1 MNRLLI
7 AITSCDKHRAWQF
20 AQRQTWIRDIPQK
33 VSYRFF
39 LGNPAAGNAE
49 NDEVFLD
56 VPDDYLG
63 LPLKTRGVSR
73 WALEQGFNLLYK
85 TDVDTLVLPPNLL
98 DSGFEQYDYV
108 GGLNTER
115 PPVTFA
121 SGGAGYCLSEK
132 AMKLV
137 ATNTPWPE
145 GGPEDVWVAC
155 VLKDNGILPQSD
167 PRFKF
172 YPGSLLDKQT
182 ISYHLT
188 SVRGW
193 LQPYSPDQM
202 FEKYSEVKGLS

>member
-7 AITSCDKHRAWQF
+7 AITSCEKHRAWQF

-39 LGNPAAGNAE
+39 LGGPTPGDVE

-63 LPLKTRGVSR
+63 LPLKTVGVSQ
-73 WALEQGFNLLYK
+73 WALKQGFNLIYK
-85 TDVDTLVLPPNLL
+85 TDVDTLVLPTNLIG
-98 DSGFEQYDYV
+98 SGFEEHDYV
-108 GGLNTER
+108 GGVNTER
-115 PPVTFA
+115 PPVHFA
-121 SGGAGYCLSEK
+121 SGGAGYCLSKK
-132 AMKLV
+132 AMCLV
-137 ATNTPWPE
+137 ADSKPWSE

-155 VLKDNGILPQSD
+155 VLKDNGILPHDD

-172 YPGSLLDKQT
+172 YPGSVLDKDT

-193 LQPYSPDQM
+193 LQAYSPDQM
-202 FEKYSEVKGLS
+202 FEKYSEAKSL